1 LSAEEFTQED
11 RRKCEIRLHRLLAW
25 VGAKY
30 PEILELPHGIDH
42 LQNFIFT
49 LLTKNR
55 LSDRDLNDIE
65 ALQHSL
71 QEIKLRK
78 EKELE
83 TLEMINSEGR
93 KLCGEIAG
101 LIRAID
107 TLKELPKM
115 KEKGGLHHDFK
126 ENRIKDEKRWIKYIK
141 DVKK

>member
-1 LSAEEFTQED
+1 M
-11 RRKCEIRLHRLLAW
+11 HRLLAW

-30 PEILELPHGIDH
+30 PESLELPHGRVH
-42 LQNFIFT
+42 LRNLIFT

-55 LSDRDLNDIE
+55 LSGRDLKGIE

-83 TLEMINSEGR
+83 TLELISSEGR

-115 KEKGGLHHDFK
+115 REKRGIHREFK
-126 ENRIKDEKRWIKYIK
+126 ENRIKGEKRWLKYLEEIKK
-141 DVKK
+141 